1 MEKPER
7 PNLLSF
13 FSSKV
18 SSNQLYVKIFLQH
31 TQLKALHKHSFE
43 IVQREM

>member
-7 PNLLSF
+7 PNLCYL
-13 FSSKV
+13 FSAPRSHLI
-18 SSNQLYVKIFLQH
+18 SSIFLQH